1 MIPPAR
7 WLMSISAWLIQNA
20 IYFSEYF
27 SHANVPRVLFDD
39 FLFVLVVLVVIV
51 VNLSKVFVYA
61 AYFFAGVL
69 VLVLVLVGLTKLAAA
84 VDFFADDE
92 VLFDAEAGAAAFAF
106 GVGFF
111 AERVEAALFDPP
123 FFAFVDDTNNGLINW
138 TSCPAQPK
146 TKAMTT
152 TVAAIPSGL
161 LKSPINV
168 SGFFEIED
176 ALMAIF

>member
-1 MIPPAR
+1 M
-7 WLMSISAWLIQNA
+7 
-20 IYFSEYF
+20 
-27 SHANVPRVLFDD
+27 PRAPFDD

-84 VDFFADDE
+84 VDFFAAEELFGVAFLADDE

-123 FFAFVDDTNNGLINW
+123 FFAVVDDTNNGLIN
-138 TSCPAQPK
+138 
-146 TKAMTT
+146 
-152 TVAAIPSGL
+152 
-161 LKSPINV
+161 
-168 SGFFEIED
+168 
-176 ALMAIF
+176 

>member
-1 MIPPAR
+1 M
-7 WLMSISAWLIQNA
+7 
-20 IYFSEYF
+20 
-27 SHANVPRVLFDD
+27 PRVLFDD

-84 VDFFADDE
+84 VDFGVAFLADDE

-123 FFAFVDDTNNGLINW
+123 FFAFVDDTNNGLIN
-138 TSCPAQPK
+138 
-146 TKAMTT
+146 
-152 TVAAIPSGL
+152 
-161 LKSPINV
+161 
-168 SGFFEIED
+168 
-176 ALMAIF
+176 

>member
-1 MIPPAR
+1 M
-7 WLMSISAWLIQNA
+7 
-20 IYFSEYF
+20 
-27 SHANVPRVLFDD
+27 PRVLFDD

-84 VDFFADDE
+84 VDFFAAEELFGVAFLADDE
-92 VLFDAEAGAAAFAF
+92 VLFDAEAGAAAF

-123 FFAFVDDTNNGLINW
+123 FFAFVDDTNNGLIN
-138 TSCPAQPK
+138 
-146 TKAMTT
+146 
-152 TVAAIPSGL
+152 
-161 LKSPINV
+161 
-168 SGFFEIED
+168 
-176 ALMAIF
+176 